1 MDKIRLGMLAS
12 CVTRDSIET
21 QIQKYDVQN
30 YVTFISP
37 YTIMAGDSV
46 KLLEDI
52 FLNQGISNFTI
63 KCLNFDWFIF
73 DIIPLQGK
81 IYEYPDKKLVI
92 TQPHQAGK
100 CIPILNKYFNAEPL
114 ITECWDLPQ
123 ELIIDRVKALC
134 EELKKIY

>member
-1 MDKIRLGMLAS
+1 MDKIRLGMLGS

-52 FLNQGISNFTI
+52 F
-63 KCLNFDWFIF
+63 
-73 DIIPLQGK
+73 
-81 IYEYPDKKLVI
+81 
-92 TQPHQAGK
+92 
-100 CIPILNKYFNAEPL
+100 
-114 ITECWDLPQ
+114 
-123 ELIIDRVKALC
+123 
-134 EELKKIY
+134 